1 MNVMKK
7 VTKDVLKDA
16 SLRLMFAMTEEQYDL
31 LFDEFKILIQQMELI
46 GKIDGLDHVTPMTFP
61 FNVTTEQLAEDIPK
75 LPLSQE
81 RALSN
86 VKLHVEG
93 QVKLPKVVG

>member
-1 MNVMKK
+1 MKK

-16 SLRLMFAMTEEQYDL
+16 SLRLMFAMTDEQYDL
-31 LFDEFKILIQQMELI
+31 LLEEFKILIQQMELI

-61 FNVTTEQLAEDIPK
+61 FEVTAEALADDIQTP
-75 LPLSQE
+75 PLTQIE
-81 RALSN
+81 ALSN

>member
-1 MNVMKK
+1 MKK

-16 SLRLMFAMTEEQYDL
+16 SLRLMFAMTDEQYDL
-31 LFDEFKILIQQMELI
+31 LLEEFKVLIQQMELI
-46 GKIDGLDHVTPMTFP
+46 GKIDGLDDVTPMTFP
-61 FNVTTEQLAEDIPK
+61 FDVTTEALADDIQTP
-75 LPLSQE
+75 PLTQE
-81 RALSN
+81 EALSN